1 MPIVD
6 VVVHGARAP
15 AGPDA
20 DGAQGALGQCAVL
33 LVDVCGEHPGAW
45 VVIVLVVGLDAAK
58 FLLGKLVAP
67 TLQRC
72 MQRCRA
78 GPARNNY
85 VKPAF
90 NGTWTARRGCRRRPT
105 RRHFLLLSALLR
117 VDSAGP
123 TGCRSG
129 TAVAVDDPSTRTATI
144 ARVAG
149 ERFSAF
155 CPNFPW
161 WWGSLFCSP
170 RGGAESPMMVSSRSA
185 IARCATPSS
194 A

>member
-1 MPIVD
+1 
-6 VVVHGARAP
+6 
-15 AGPDA
+15 
-20 DGAQGALGQCAVL
+20 
-33 LVDVCGEHPGAW
+33 
-45 VVIVLVVGLDAAK
+45 
-58 FLLGKLVAP
+58 
-67 TLQRC
+67 
-72 MQRCRA
+72 
-78 GPARNNY
+78 

-170 RGGAESPMMVSSRSA
+170 RGGAESPMMVFEPLSHREDPSRAEFEVDGSSRAAGGFVWVGCSNLQNGVA
-185 IARCATPSS
+185 IYGWNRGQDGVDHDPHLRLVRAAGGHLGALQQQARACRSIG
-194 A
+194 